1 MSFLV
6 QVQRVG
12 LARLLAQSCTSTP
25 RRAPFVSLSIKGGR
39 LREPAWAILI
49 RRCKMLIAVA
59 IAVFLILSLL
69 WGGRVLA
76 YALSAERVLD
86 ERLARYTRQR

>member
-1 MSFLV
+1 
-6 QVQRVG
+6 
-12 LARLLAQSCTSTP
+12 
-25 RRAPFVSLSIKGGR
+25 
-39 LREPAWAILI
+39 
-49 RRCKMLIAVA
+49 MLIAVA